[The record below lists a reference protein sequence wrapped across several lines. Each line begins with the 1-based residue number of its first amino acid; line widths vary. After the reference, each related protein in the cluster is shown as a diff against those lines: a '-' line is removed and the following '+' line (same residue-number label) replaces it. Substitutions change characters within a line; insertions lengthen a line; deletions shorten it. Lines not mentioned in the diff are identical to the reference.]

1 MVMQIEAAMSGDD
14 DDRRAQRSMLAQGH
28 SWESRIEEIATLLAR

>member
-1 MVMQIEAAMSGDD
+1 VTQIEAAMSGDNE
-14 DDRRAQRSMLAQGH
+14 DRRARRSEFALSH